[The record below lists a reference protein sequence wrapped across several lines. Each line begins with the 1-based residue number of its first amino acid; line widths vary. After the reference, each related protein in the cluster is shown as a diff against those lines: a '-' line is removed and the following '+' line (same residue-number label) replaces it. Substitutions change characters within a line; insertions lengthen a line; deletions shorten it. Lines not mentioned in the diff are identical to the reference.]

1 MSKIKA
7 TIERSLFRKVINA
20 FIIFFAGLFVFLL
33 LIFGFTQ
40 TKTFRLILRE
50 QAVIIVNDAINGKL
64 SIGDIRGSVLTSLK
78 IIDADL
84 TVANDTVFAVEK
96 IELKYNPIQ
105 LLFDRIKVS
114 KVFLVN
120 PKIKMLQ
127 DSTGIWNIEKISKPS
142 EEDTTSSEFPYLIE
156 VSNIE
161 LENLNLVR
169 KSYENLNNNDK
180 VDVFNAE
187 NLSVKNLNFLADA
200 IVDIKNSEY
209 FLDLKEFNFGIN
221 LKKFNLNNF
230 SGIFGITN
238 KALRISNL
246 SFNSDSS
253 NVKINA
259 SVDSIN
265 LFDDFSIDKL
275 NKSPISLTLNANSF
289 DFCEIATF
297 VDGFNLLKGKADI
310 DLSASGK
317 FGAMYINSL
326 SFSYLKSKINL
337 NGLISNLDKPDKMS
351 FDINVNNSNLLEKD
365 LTKLLTGIDLP
376 NYPELV
382 LDGLNI
388 NYVGDIKKFKLKLNA
403 GMNSGK
409 IYIDSNFDLGLKK
422 PKYDIVLNTS
432 SLDLSPINQP
442 KSNINLNGKIQGN
455 GFNIDD
461 LETTVNMTV
470 LNSSFSSFYS
480 DSLKITFDVKDKLFE
495 TNLLGTVNNALY
507 SLKGNLNYAD
517 PTNPKYSLNGTLNSF
532 DIGKYSSD
540 STQNSNVNLSFNVD
554 AQNFD
559 IDSLIGKV
567 NIKLED
573 SEYNYQSIDNSEFN
587 LIMTQDSRKRKIALT
602 SNIMDF
608 SIDGA
613 FSLNDAIDILTY
625 ESSTIVGLIQ
635 SKVQELNP
643 ISESGQTD
651 SVIIALDKSLPEFIN
666 KKMKIDFNFSFNDF
680 ETIAL
685 VMGLDKLD
693 IVGSGSGFV
702 SNDSSNFSINT
713 DINLDYFINVIK
725 EKMVYISGLN
735 TNFKF
740 SRDNQNV
747 SFENLFGSLSITNKR
762 IYTGTEIK
770 NLNADL
776 IFNQSKLIFSA
787 SANFN
792 NMIDGELD
800 GKLLMNPNVQTVLLE
815 RIWLKYMNEEWENVN
830 DVAVDISPDYI
841 KLKDF
846 QIAHKKTFLYGSGQ
860 MLTAGDLDF
869 VFGLKDLDGGLITH
883 YSQGAADP
891 KLKIDLDFET
901 KIKGTLEEPL
911 IESKLSANDIKYD
924 KMNLGNL
931 VCGVNYA
938 NSLVKFDVKFLDS
951 QMNYNTPR
959 LVFDGYLPIYL
970 GTKSVESIFL
980 NDKELNIRL
989 ISKGFNLNTFGD
1001 LLPLVGIRN
1010 GILESD
1016 VNITGTFEDV
1026 KYAGSLK
1033 LNDGFFR
1040 LKNNNLDYNANI
1052 DLQLSKQQIDI
1063 KKFIV
1068 SNHSGVKFIGSLEGY
1083 GKILFDDFNLRKV
1096 DTKMHGDLSV
1106 LAYASKSVLPIF
1118 YGDLYIGTIGEW
1130 SFVYENNKAF
1140 FTGSVA
1146 LKETNLVFSP
1156 QQNTYTQINSNY
1168 NYHFLVDSS
1177 KIDFEELNFN
1187 RLLSSKNK
1195 NNAWGIEKTNTSAFD
1210 FSVKVKT
1217 MQDAKLVFVLSEA
1230 TNQKLTVEAV
1240 GDINYEN
1247 KNGESRAQ
1255 GEFKLLT
1262 GSKLEFIK
1270 TFDAT
1275 GAIRFESDVTNPYL
1289 NIVAT
1294 YRGTHITTSGTS
1306 EDVAVKL
1313 VLEGTVDELGKN
1325 LASNPENIS
1334 VYVGSKNIENQVADQ
1349 QLGAADAFSF
1359 IVIGKFVKDLT
1370 VIDQTV
1376 LASQADMLLGSVLS
1390 SVASN
1395 VFGDAIN
1402 NIQLSQSMGLTKFS
1416 VSGKV
1421 SNFKY
1426 SIGGTTEVFKNVSNA
1441 NLKVEYLFSP
1451 DFSIRLE
1458 RKEPVVQ
1465 TFGSEDKINE
1475 MGLKYRFQF

>member
-1 MSKIKA
+1 M
-7 TIERSLFRKVINA
+7 
-20 FIIFFAGLFVFLL
+20 FLL

-40 TKTFRLILRE
+40 TKTFRSILRE
-50 QAVIIVNDAINGKL
+50 QAVIIVNDAIYGKL

-78 IIDADL
+78 IIDANL
-84 TVANDTVFAVEK
+84 IVANDTVFAVDK

-105 LLFDRIKVS
+105 LLFDRIKVG
-114 KVFLVN
+114 KVLLVN
-120 PKIKMLQ
+120 PKIQMLQ
-127 DSTGIWNIEKISKPS
+127 DSSRIWNLEKIAKPT
-142 EEDTTSSEFPYLIE
+142 EEDTTTSVFPYLIE

-169 KSYENLNNNDK
+169 KSYENLNNNNDG
-180 VDVFNAE
+180 DVFNAE
-187 NLSVKNLNFLADA
+187 NLVINNLNFLANA
-200 IVDIKNSEY
+200 IVDIKRSEY
-209 FLDLKEFNFGIN
+209 FLELKEFNFGIN

-230 SGIFGITN
+230 SGIVGITD
-238 KALRISNL
+238 KAVRISNL
-246 SFNSDSS
+246 SFISDSS

-259 SVDSIN
+259 SIDSIN
-265 LFDDFSIDKL
+265 LFDNFSIEKL
-275 NKSPISLTLNANSF
+275 KKSPISLTLNANSF
-289 DFCEIATF
+289 DFCDVSTF

-310 DLSASGK
+310 DFSASGK
-317 FGAMYINSL
+317 FGALYINDF
-326 SFSYLKSKINL
+326 SFSYLKSKLKL
-337 NGLISNLDKPDKMS
+337 NGIISNLDKPDKMS
-351 FDINVNNSNLLEKD
+351 FDINVNNSTLVEKD
-365 LTKLLTGIDLP
+365 LTKLLAGIEMP
-376 NYPELV
+376 SYPELIV
-382 LDGLNI
+382 DGLNI
-388 NYVGDIKKFKLKLNA
+388 KYVGSVNRFMLKLNA
-403 GMNSGK
+403 GINSGK
-409 IYIDSNFDLGLKK
+409 ISIDSNFDLGLKR
-422 PKYDIVLNTS
+422 PRYDIILATS
-432 SLDLSPINQP
+432 ALDLSPLNQP
-442 KSNINLNGKIQGN
+442 KSNINLNAKIQGN
-455 GFNIDD
+455 GFSIDD
-461 LETTVNMTV
+461 LEANINLEA

-480 DSLKITFDVKDKLFE
+480 DSLKITFNAKDKLFE
-495 TNLLGTVNNALY
+495 TNILGSVNDALY
-507 SLKGNLNYAD
+507 SLKGNLNY
-517 PTNPKYSLNGTLNSF
+517 TNQSNPIYNVNGNLRSF
-532 DIGKYSSD
+532 DIGKYASD
-540 STQNSNVNLSFNVD
+540 STQTSNINLAFNVD
-554 AQNFD
+554 AQNFN

-567 NIKLED
+567 NLKLED
-573 SEYNYQSIDNSEFN
+573 SEFNYQSIDNSEFN
-587 LIMTQDSRKRKIALT
+587 LVMSQDSVKRKIELT

-625 ESSTIVGLIQ
+625 ESKTIVGLIQ

-643 ISESGQTD
+643 IADSKQAD
-651 SVIIALDKSLPEFIN
+651 SVKIVLDKNLPEFIN
-666 KKMKIDFNFSFNDF
+666 KKVKFDFNFSFNDF
-680 ETIAL
+680 EAIAL
-685 VMGLDKLD
+685 VLGLDKLD

-725 EKMVYISGLN
+725 DKMVYISGLN

-747 SFENLFGSLSITNKR
+747 SFDNLFGSLSITNKR
-762 IYTGTEIK
+762 IYTGSEIK

-792 NMIDGELD
+792 NMFDGELD

-815 RIWLKYMNEEWENVN
+815 RVWLKYMNKEWENV
-830 DVAVDISPDYI
+830 DDIAVDISPDFI

-846 QIAHKKTFLYGSGQ
+846 VIAHNKTSLYGSGQ
-860 MLTAGDLDF
+860 MLTKGDLDF
-869 VFGLKDLDGGLITH
+869 IFGLKDLDGGLITH
-883 YSQGAADP
+883 YSQGVADP

-901 KIKGTLEEPL
+901 TIKGTLEEPL
-911 IESKLSANDIKYD
+911 IESKLNANDIKYD

-931 VCGVNYA
+931 VCGLNYA
-938 NSLVKFDVKFLDS
+938 NSLVKFDVRFLDS
-951 QMNYNTPR
+951 EMNYNEPR
-959 LVFDGYLPIYL
+959 LVFDGYLPIYI
-970 GTKSVESIFL
+970 GSRSVESIFI
-980 NDKELNIRL
+980 NDQELNIRL
-989 ISKGFNLNTFGD
+989 ISKEFNLNTFGD
-1001 LLPLVGIRN
+1001 LLPFIGIRN
-1010 GILESD
+1010 GVLESN
-1016 VNITGTFEDV
+1016 VNITGTFDDV

-1033 LNDGFFR
+1033 LSDGFFR

-1052 DLQLSKQQIDI
+1052 NLELSKQQIDI
-1063 KKFIV
+1063 KKFTV
-1068 SNHSGVKFIGSLEGY
+1068 SNHSGVKFIGTLDGY
-1083 GKILFDDFNLRKV
+1083 GRIYFDDFKLRKV
-1096 DTKMHGDLSV
+1096 DTKMNGDLSV

-1118 YGDLYIGTIGEW
+1118 YGDLFIGTIGEW

-1140 FTGSVA
+1140 FTGGVA
-1146 LKETNLVFSP
+1146 LKETNLVFTP

-1168 NYHFLVDSS
+1168 NYHFLIDSS

-1187 RLLSSKNK
+1187 RLLSSKSK
-1195 NNAWGIEKTNTSAFD
+1195 NNAWGIEKNNNSAFD

-1247 KNGESRAQ
+1247 KNGETRAQ

-1275 GAIRFESDVTNPYL
+1275 GSIRFESDVTNPYL
-1289 NIVAT
+1289 NIIAT
-1294 YRGTHITTSGTS
+1294 YKGTHTTSSGSS

-1334 VYVGSKNIENQVADQ
+1334 VYVGSKNIESGAADK

-1370 VIDQTV
+1370 AIDQTV
-1376 LASQADMLLGSVLS
+1376 LASQADMLIGSVLS

-1465 TFGSEDKINE
+1465 TFGAEDKINE